1 MEKAGFSKT
10 DLARR
15 IGVVQSRMTD
25 LVNMDS
31 IPPAMKTVVDA
42 SQVLGVSLD
51 WLLLG
56 KETPRGDY
64 ILKVTAEGLAGMVA
78 EDPPGYA
85 VGSLARKIRQLPED
99 QQQLLEAQVD
109 TWLAMAREKSRKTS
123 G

>member
-1 MEKAGFSKT
+1 MGAFGDRLIFAMEKAGFSKT

-25 LVNMDS
+25 LVNMDD

-56 KETPRGDY
+56 KES
-64 ILKVTAEGLAGMVA
+64 
-78 EDPPGYA
+78 DPSDL
-85 VGSLARKIRQLPED
+85 VARKIRQLPED
-99 QQQLLEAQVD
+99 QQRLLEAQVD
-109 TWLAMAREKSRKTS
+109 TWLAMARQESRKTS